1 MKFLEDGLVY
11 NIPDTIRKISKEKIR
26 RTVMNG
32 TKKGRILSGMRPTG
46 RLHIGHLVG
55 VLSNW
60 RKLQDEYECYFEIA
74 DWHALT
80 DAYDKT
86 DQLRDNIFNITL
98 DWLAT
103 GIDPEK
109 SVLFVQSHVLQ
120 HAELHVLFSMLV
132 SLSRLLRVPTFKE
145 KIAELR
151 VSELKHKTK
160 KVLEQSAETAVN
172 SFFEI
177 LEQYEQGNLDS
188 ASYKAVLKAKLKD
201 AFMESLKDAFTGSEE
216 DLPYGHLVNYGLLGY
231 PILQAADILVY
242 RADHVPIGADQLPH
256 LELTREIA
264 RRFNSMYDR
273 VFPVPEPVLTEFPK
287 VPGTDGRKMSK
298 SYGNTIY
305 ISDPPN
311 EIEKKIR
318 KAYTDPAKIRKN
330 DPGHPEQCPIF
341 AYHRIFNPDEVP
353 QIEEDCK
360 AGRLGCVACKLNLIK
375 HMNDQLEPI
384 RERRSKYEANPQLVT
399 EILNEGEKKARAE
412 AEATMIKVREAMKLW

>member
-1 MKFLEDGLVY
+1 MANE
-11 NIPDTIRKISKEKIR
+11 
-26 RTVMNG
+26 
-32 TKKGRILSGMRPTG
+32 KKGRILSGMRPTG
-46 RLHIGHLVG
+46 KLHIGHLVG

-80 DAYDKT
+80 DAYDRT
-86 DQLRDNIFNITL
+86 DELRDNIFNITL

-120 HAELHVLFSMLV
+120 HAELHILFSMLV

-151 VSELKHKTK
+151 VGELRHKTK
-160 KVLEQSAETAVN
+160 KALEKSAEAAVN
-172 SFFEI
+172 SFFDI
-177 LEQYEQGNLDS
+177 LEQYQQGQLDQ
-188 ASYKAVLKAKLKD
+188 ASYRAVLKAKLKE
-201 AFMESLKDAFTGSEE
+201 AFMESLKDAFVGDEE
-216 DLPYGHLVNYGLLGY
+216 ELPYGHLVNYGLLGY

-264 RRFNSMYDR
+264 RKFNSMYDK

-298 SYGNTIY
+298 SYGNTIF
-305 ISDPPN
+305 ISDPPE

-341 AYHRIFNPDEVP
+341 AYHKIFNPDEVP
-353 QIEEDCK
+353 QIEQDCK
-360 AGRLGCVACKLNLIK
+360 AGKLGCVACKMNLIK
-375 HMNDQLEPI
+375 HLNAALDPI
-384 RERRSKYEANPQLVT
+384 REKRREYESKPDLVKD
-399 EILNEGEKKARAE
+399 ILAEGEKKARTE
-412 AEATMIKVREAMKLW
+412 AESTMIRVRDAMKLW

>member
-1 MKFLEDGLVY
+1 MANE
-11 NIPDTIRKISKEKIR
+11 
-26 RTVMNG
+26 
-32 TKKGRILSGMRPTG
+32 KKGRILSGMRPTG
-46 RLHIGHLVG
+46 KLHIGHLVG

-80 DAYDKT
+80 DAYDRT
-86 DQLRDNIFNITL
+86 DELRDNIFNITL

-120 HAELHVLFSMLV
+120 HAELHILFSMLV

-151 VSELKHKTK
+151 VGELRHKTK
-160 KVLEQSAETAVN
+160 KALEKSAEAAVN
-172 SFFEI
+172 SFFDI
-177 LEQYEQGNLDS
+177 LEQYQQGQLDQ
-188 ASYKAVLKAKLKD
+188 ASYRAVLKAKLKE
-201 AFMESLKDAFTGSEE
+201 AFMESLKDAFIGEE
-216 DLPYGHLVNYGLLGY
+216 EELPYGHLVNYGLLGY

-264 RRFNSMYDR
+264 RKFNSMYDK

-298 SYGNTIY
+298 SYGNTIF
-305 ISDPPN
+305 ISDPPE

-341 AYHRIFNPDEVP
+341 AYHKIFNPDEVP
-353 QIEEDCK
+353 QIEQDCK
-360 AGRLGCVACKLNLIK
+360 AGKLGCVTCKMNLIK
-375 HMNDQLEPI
+375 HLNAALDPI
-384 RERRSKYEANPQLVT
+384 REKRREYESKPDLVRD
-399 EILNEGEKKARAE
+399 ILAEGERKARTE
-412 AEATMIKVREAMKLW
+412 AESTMIRVRDAMKLW